1 MGSADNQPLIQR
13 EGEVASRGSEDGEAT
28 TERRDGGM
36 KAGLNTDLEMKE
48 AQDGWRRS

>member
-1 MGSADNQPLIQR
+1 MGRGRRGRGGGAQR
-13 EGEVASRGSEDGEAT
+13 DGEAT
-28 TERRDGGM
+28 TPRRDGGM

>member
-1 MGSADNQPLIQR
+1 MGL
-13 EGEVASRGSEDGEAT
+13 RGRRGDDR
-28 TERRDGGM
+28 RRDGGM